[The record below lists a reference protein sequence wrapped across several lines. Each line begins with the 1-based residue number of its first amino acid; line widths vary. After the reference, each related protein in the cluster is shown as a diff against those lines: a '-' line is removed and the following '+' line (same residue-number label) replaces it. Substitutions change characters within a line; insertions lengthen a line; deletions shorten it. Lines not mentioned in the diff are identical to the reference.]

1 MAGIP
6 MISLCANTTG
16 RIEPLNTKNPVV
28 NRPKSTTVLFIKKKQ
43 RITTIERSETG

>member
-16 RIEPLNTKNPVV
+16 RIEPLNTKNPVA
-28 NRPKSTTVLFIKKKQ
+28 NRPKSTIVLFIIKKKKDNND
-43 RITTIERSETG
+43 